1 LVENLDQNKEELIKR
16 LQAASQNN
24 KGEISD
30 KAILQNDIANYKRDL
45 LAKDQEIIDLKHSL
59 SSLDADIDDIQSEL
73 DNKTQELHETR
84 QKLEKQVV
92 EFSNM
97 QHQVT
102 VVAGKED
109 DF

>member
-1 LVENLDQNKEELIKR
+1 MQ
-16 LQAASQNN
+16 Q
-24 KGEISD
+24 
-30 KAILQNDIANYKRDL
+30 
-45 LAKDQEIIDLKHSL
+45 
-59 SSLDADIDDIQSEL
+59 EL
-73 DNKTQELHETR
+73 DNKTEELVQCKQRLER
-84 QKLEKQVV
+84 QVT